1 MSNLH
6 LNPLSADVIN
16 VKPGKESLV
25 VNLLAGILLLVS
37 TLVTAVAL
45 PGNLT
50 ANLVAGATGGV
61 ILLLTL
67 LIGGLFV
74 GWVFSLIA
82 NRLGGKGDLWAGYSP
97 LSHAAFIFSAG
108 ALIANVLSLISLAGG
123 AAVILGAVLAGLVSF
138 VFGMLSLAT
147 LWRLTKE
154 HFKLDW
160 TQTLIFMVIVVTPL
174 LALASVTLVTTLTA
188 TAVPGLGSLVPTAS
202 LGS

>member
-1 MSNLH
+1 MANMEW
-6 LNPLSADVIN
+6 NPLSAKITE

-37 TLVTAVAL
+37 TLIAAAVL
-45 PGNLT
+45 PGNLYT
-50 ANLVAGATGGV
+50 NLVAGATSGV
-61 ILLLTL
+61 VLLLTL
-67 LIGGLFV
+67 LVGGLFV

-108 ALIANVLSLISLAGG
+108 TLIANVLALISLAGG
-123 AAVILGAVLAGLVSF
+123 AAVIVGTVLAGLVSF

-188 TAVPGLGSLVPTAS
+188 TAVPGLGSLVPTVG
-202 LGS
+202 LGA